1 MNKLLTIACS
11 LSCLLLLEGCRT
23 LPEKAASHTPVKNS
37 PLPTITPP
45 TEYRPFST
53 DTLYSLLVAEV
64 AATRQNFKLTLEHYI
79 EQAHITNDKAVIA
92 RASRIAQFF
101 RDHPNSLEM
110 GQLWLTQEPNNIE
123 ALTLVANAH
132 LELNKPLLALDYT
145 ERLLQQLSL
154 VSDPDLQRDGG
165 AFTET
170 IANYS
175 KRSPKDTI
183 LSLLSRFD
191 ALAIQYPDLSG
202 IKVGLSILHQ
212 ANGEINTA
220 FTWVRNALTQTPE
233 RTSAIVQEILLL
245 QQDKQTPLAISK
257 LKSRLE
263 KDPSNSRLR
272 LVYARLLTETN
283 IAESYK
289 QFVQL
294 SEQSPKQLDLKF
306 SRAIL
311 GAELN
316 KADEVKPLFLELLN
330 ANYQPDTVLFYL
342 GHIEESQDQLTT
354 AQQYYLRVTKG
365 ENYLPAQNRAAR
377 IYIEQ
382 GDIPEAQQ
390 LFSDLRDKFPAIKER
405 AYVTESN
412 LLVRNKS
419 DDVALPLL
427 NTAIK
432 EFPDNS
438 DLRYNRST
446 VYERQGQLALMES
459 DFRHVLT
466 LDPDNVYALNG
477 LGYFLT
483 IRTERYDEAYQLIAR
498 AFALKP
504 SDAAILDSMGWISF
518 KMGRIDE
525 AITHLQ
531 KAFSLYPDPE
541 VAAHLG
547 EALWAKGKHQ
557 EAKTIWES
565 NLHTNPDAPEI
576 LETLKR
582 LDVAL

>member
-23 LPEKAASHTPVKNS
+23 LPEKTADNTHTQS
-37 PLPTITPP
+37 PALPIITPP
-45 TEYRPFST
+45 IEYRPFPT

-64 AATRQNFKLTLEHYI
+64 AATRQNFGLTLEHYI
-79 EQAHITNDKAVIA
+79 EQAHATNDQAVIT

-101 RDHPNSLEM
+101 RDHPNSLAM
-110 GQLWLTQEPNNIE
+110 GQLWLAQEPNNIE

-132 LELNKPLLALDYT
+132 VELNDPLLALDYT

-154 VSDPDLQRDGG
+154 ISNPDSQRDGG

-175 KRSPKDTI
+175 KRSSKDTI
-183 LSLLSRFD
+183 TNLISRFKI
-191 ALAIQYPDLSG
+191 LAAQYPHLSG

-212 ANGEINTA
+212 TNGEMNAA
-220 FTWVRNALTQTPE
+220 FTWVKNALAQTPE
-233 RTSAIVQEILLL
+233 RTSAIVQEIFLL
-245 QQDKQTPLAISK
+245 QQDKQTPLAITK
-257 LKSRLE
+257 LKAQLE

-283 IAESYK
+283 IAEAYK
-289 QFVQL
+289 QFTQL
-294 SEQSPKQLDLKF
+294 SEQSPKQLDFKF

-316 KADEVKPLFLELLN
+316 KADEAKPLFLELLK
-330 ANYQPDTVLFYL
+330 ANHQPDTVLFYL
-342 GHIEESQDQLTT
+342 GHIEESQDNLPA
-354 AQQYYLRVTKG
+354 AQQHYLSVTKG
-365 ENYLPAQNRAAR
+365 DNYLPAQNRAAR
-377 IYIEQ
+377 ILIVQ
-382 GDIPEAQQ
+382 GEISQAQQ
-390 LFSDLRDKFPAIKER
+390 LFTDLRNKLPDIKER

-419 DDVALPLL
+419 DDAALPLL

-446 VYERQGQLALMES
+446 IYERQGQLALMES

-477 LGYFLT
+477 LGYFLA
-483 IRTERYDEAYQLIAR
+483 IRTERYDEAYQLITR
-498 AFALKP
+498 ALALKP
-504 SDAAILDSMGWISF
+504 GDAAILDSMGWISF

-557 EAKTIWES
+557 EAKTIWKS
-565 NLHTNPDAPEI
+565 NLHANPDAPEI

-582 LDVAL
+582 LGVSL